1 MFAWKAVSEWQY
13 AEALR
18 LPALG
23 VSNIE
28 ESHEVR
34 NVQVIN
40 ADACGCGTKI
50 SLMDVSGVFLEIAI
64 VHCACKR
71 QNYDEIFKIIK
82 IVEDS
87 NSHEA
92 DVA

>member
-1 MFAWKAVSEWQY
+1 MVDLKQY

-34 NVQVIN
+34 NVQVI
-40 ADACGCGTKI
+40 
-50 SLMDVSGVFLEIAI
+50 IA
-64 VHCACKR
+64 
-71 QNYDEIFKIIK
+71 E
-82 IVEDS
+82 E
-87 NSHEA
+87 
-92 DVA
+92 

>member
-1 MFAWKAVSEWQY
+1 MVDLKQY

-34 NVQVIN
+34 NVQVII
-40 ADACGCGTKI
+40 AESYCCGTKI
-50 SLMDVSGVFLEIAI
+50 SLVDVSGVFLKIAI
-64 VHCACKR
+64 VHCACLR
-71 QNYDEIFKIIK
+71 QNYDEILKRLK

-87 NSHEA
+87 NSLEA

>member
-1 MFAWKAVSEWQY
+1 MVDLRQY
-13 AEALR
+13 AEVLR

-34 NVQVIN
+34 NVQVII
-40 ADACGCGTKI
+40 AEAYCCGTKI
-50 SLMDVSGVFLEIAI
+50 SLMDVSGVFPEMAI

-71 QNYDEIFKIIK
+71 QNYDEIFKILK
-82 IVEDS
+82 IVVDS
-87 NSHEA
+87 NSFEA